1 MEIVIRRTEEIV
13 TVDGLRC
20 RLWQG
25 VTTEGI
31 RCVLYV
37 HRVRVADEDAAAF
50 ERSSNLS
57 AASPPKIG
65 PPAVD
70 MRMVL

>member
-1 MEIVIRRTEEIV
+1 VKGGAD
-13 TVDGLRC
+13 DGDRDS
-20 RLWQG
+20 
-25 VTTEGI
+25 
-31 RCVLYV
+31 
-37 HRVRVADEDAAAF
+37 ADEDAAAF

-70 MRMVL
+70 IRMLL